1 MSATLSIFASLAA
14 AQFAL
19 AIVPGPNMALVLAA
33 GNRDRR
39 LGLMT
44 ALGIATAALVW
55 AAAGMTG
62 LGATLAGLPGIT
74 EALRIA
80 CGLYLIL
87 LGGVAVVRAFKADAS
102 AIGTVDTGSTDAAL
116 CRDAAARAF
125 RAGFLTTITH
135 PKAIPFYLA
144 IFAATGADHLDGLE
158 CLAAVLLMP
167 LVGLTW
173 NGALALL
180 VATGPLRA
188 GLQRHRRMAEG
199 VAGTAMIGFGAKLIT
214 SRG

>member
-33 GNRDRR
+33 GHRDRC

-74 EALRIA
+74 DALRIA

-87 LGGVAVVRAFKADAS
+87 LGGLALVRAFRAEAGTLGVPVS
-102 AIGTVDTGSTDAAL
+102 AATDATL
-116 CRDAAARAF
+116 CRNAAARAF

-144 IFAATGADHLDGLE
+144 IFAATGADHLDGLA
-158 CLAAVLLMP
+158 CAAAVLLMP
-167 LVGLTW
+167 LVGLVW

-180 VATGPLRA
+180 VATGPIRA
-188 GLQRHRRMAEG
+188 GLQRHRRAAEG
-199 VAGTAMIGFGAKLIT
+199 IAGTAMIGFGAKLIA